1 MNLVWDTTI
10 NVPADGPNCEF
21 LGTLEQLY
29 NVISAIT
36 FDKTTVI
43 SYVITICKICTYFE
57 FLYEWKTTHKK

>member
-10 NVPADGPNCEF
+10 NEPADGLDCEF

-43 SYVITICKICTYFE
+43 SYVITI
-57 FLYEWKTTHKK
+57 